1 VKVVLSG
8 GGTGGHVYPAL
19 AVASALRREL
29 GEDEELGLL
38 YVGTRGRAEDEL
50 VAREG
55 IPFEAVRAG
64 ALRGRSPWAM
74 ARSLFNLVT
83 GTVQAFRILGRVKPQ
98 VVFATGGYASVPVG
112 VATWRRRLPLV
123 VYLPDVRPGWAVK
136 LLARLARRVVATTD
150 ASLPYLPAPKTT
162 VTGYP
167 VRHAFFDA
175 GKEEARRRLGLD
187 PDRKTLLVS
196 GATLGAHTINQAIA
210 GNLPRLLEL
219 CQIIHIAGA
228 TDAEWLRQVE
238 GRLPDESRARYH
250 LYSYL
255 YEEMPS
261 AMAAADL
268 AVMRSGA
275 SCLGELPAVGLP
287 AVLVPYPHAGQHQRW
302 NAHYLVEQGAAIELQ
317 DQHLPLLFSTVQALL
332 ANDMRREAMA
342 AAMRRLARPEAAR
355 EVARVLIEAAA

>member
-29 GEDEELGLL
+29 GEGEELDLL

-50 VAREG
+50 VARAG

-83 GTVQAFRILGRVKPQ
+83 GSVHAFRILGRVKPQ

-112 VATWRRRLPLV
+112 VATWHRRLPLV
-123 VYLPDVRPGWAVK
+123 VYLPDVRPGWAVR
-136 LLARLARRVVATTD
+136 LLARLARRVVATSEV
-150 ASLPYLPAPKTT
+150 SLPHLPAEKTT

-175 GKEEARRRLGLD
+175 RKEEGRRRLGLD
-187 PDRKTLLVS
+187 PERKTLLVS
-196 GATLGAHTINQAIA
+196 GATLGAHSISQAIA
-210 GNLPRLLEL
+210 DNLPGLLEL
-219 CQIIHIAGA
+219 CQVIHIAGA
-228 TDAEWLRQVE
+228 ADVEWLRQVE
-238 GRLPDESRARYH
+238 GRLPNELRARYH

-255 YEEMPS
+255 YEEMPW
-261 AMAAADL
+261 AMASADL

-287 AVLVPYPHAGQHQRW
+287 AILVPYPHAGRHQQW
-302 NAHYLVEQGAAIELQ
+302 NARYLVERGAAVELD
-317 DQHLPLLFSTVQALL
+317 DQHLPYLFSTVESLL
-332 ANDMRREAMA
+332 ADDGRREAMA

-355 EVARVLIEAAA
+355 DVARVLIEAAA